1 MQNECQQT
9 HNRYL
14 CNMLNPDSNT
24 GYKNLWSYVKCK
36 RCDQV
41 SIPPLEINGI
51 TITDAEEKENAINK
65 QFISI
70 YTKEDVSVPPDSPYN
85 SVAIE
90 DISVEG
96 VAKLLTDL
104 QSHKAHGPDNIP
116 ACLLKEAKHSIV
128 PLLTLIYKA
137 CMHQKHLPSDWKTAH
152 VTPIFKEGSPKC
164 PANYKPMSL
173 TRIPCKIFEH
183 IIYSSL
189 ENNII
194 LSDAQHGFRK
204 TRSCETQLIT

>member
-1 MQNECQQT
+1 MQKECRLT

-14 CNMLNPDSNT
+14 CNMFNPDSNR

-36 RCDQV
+36 KCDQV
-41 SIPPLEINGI
+41 SIPPLEINGL
-51 TITDAEEKENAINK
+51 TITDAEGKANAINK

-70 YTKEDVSVPPDSPYN
+70 YTKEDVSVPPDLGVSPYD

-116 ACLLKEAKHSIV
+116 ARLLKE
-128 PLLTLIYKA
+128 
-137 CMHQKHLPSDWKTAH
+137 TAH
-152 VTPIFKEGSPKC
+152 NMAAHNIYLFIKALQHKC
-164 PANYKPMSL
+164 
-173 TRIPCKIFEH
+173 
-183 IIYSSL
+183 
-189 ENNII
+189 
-194 LSDAQHGFRK
+194 
-204 TRSCETQLIT
+204 